1 MPSSRNILGPTG
13 TSLNSRTSVLRAP
26 KAKDNL
32 NAEIVAIGSELL
44 LGQIVDTNSAWM
56 AQQLAPLGVNLLYK
70 TVVGD
75 NPGRMREVLAQ
86 AMERSDAVIT
96 SGGIGP
102 TQDDLTREMV
112 AEITGRE
119 LVRDPH
125 LVAQIEERFHR
136 RGLITT
142 PNNLKQA
149 DIPAGAIPVEN
160 PNGTAPSF
168 IVEQP
173 ESVVICLP
181 GVPFEMKWLF
191 ENEVVPYLRRRF
203 DLTEVILSRVLKVA
217 DLGESSV
224 DDRIGHLMASLSNPT
239 VGVLAH
245 PGQVDVRITAKS
257 NNEDEARVLIDPVE
271 AEVRALLGRHLFGAD
286 EQSMEDVVGVLL
298 REKGVTVAVY
308 EDVTAG
314 MVAERVLRAA
324 GDRFIE
330 GVVAN
335 GTASMKRVLDPS
347 LEAHQLAYL
356 LRDRSLLTPEL
367 ARSIMDR
374 SEADMGV
381 AVHVVPEGDPLVENL
396 GTGKTFMSVAT
407 ASGRRNRVYQT
418 AGRGVPDR
426 TRASLNALDLLRT
439 TLLEE

>member
-1 MPSSRNILGPTG
+1 M
-13 TSLNSRTSVLRAP
+13 
-26 KAKDNL
+26 

-75 NPGRMREVLAQ
+75 NPGRMREALSR

-119 LVRDPH
+119 LVRDPD
-125 LVAQIEERFHR
+125 LVAQIEARFHR

-149 DIPAGAIPVEN
+149 DIPKGAIPVEN

-168 IVEQP
+168 IVE
-173 ESVVICLP
+173 EDGAVIICLP
-181 GVPFEMKWLF
+181 GVPFEMRWLF
-191 ENEVVPYLRRRF
+191 NNEVVPYLRRKF
-203 DLTEVILSRVLKVA
+203 GLTEVILSRVLKVA
-217 DLGESSV
+217 DLGESAV

-245 PGQVDVRITAKS
+245 PGQVDVRITAKAD
-257 NNEDEARVLIDPVE
+257 NEDEARGLIAPVE
-271 AEVRALLGRHLFGAD
+271 EEVRGLLGDHLFATD
-286 EQSMEDVVGVLL
+286 DQTMEDAVGELL
-298 REKGVTVAVY
+298 RRKGTSLAVF

-314 MVAERVLRAA
+314 MVAERALRAG
-324 GDRFIE
+324 GDLFLE

-335 GTASMKRVLDPS
+335 GTASISRALDSS
-347 LEAHQLAYL
+347 LAPHQLAYL

-367 ARSIMDR
+367 ARSVMAR
-374 SEADMGV
+374 SEADMGL

-396 GTGKTFMSVAT
+396 GTGKTFISVST
-407 ASGRRNRVYQT
+407 AHGVRNRVYQV
-418 AGRGVPDR
+418 AGRGAPDR
-426 TRASLNALDLLRT
+426 TRASLNALDLLRR

>member
-1 MPSSRNILGPTG
+1 M
-13 TSLNSRTSVLRAP
+13 
-26 KAKDNL
+26 

-75 NPGRMREVLAQ
+75 NPGRMREVLAR

-119 LVRDPH
+119 LVQDPN
-125 LVAQIEERFHR
+125 LLAQIEERFHR

-149 DIPAGAIPVEN
+149 NIPKGAIPVEN

-173 ESVVICLP
+173 NSVIICLP

-191 ENEVVPYLRRRF
+191 ENEVIPYLRHKF
-203 DLTEVILSRVLKVA
+203 ALSEVIVSRVLKVS
-217 DLGESSV
+217 DLGESGV
-224 DDRIGHLMASLSNPT
+224 DDRIGHLMASLPNPT
-239 VGVLAH
+239 VCVLAH
-245 PGQVDVRITAKS
+245 PGQVDVRITAKAGS
-257 NNEDEARVLIDPVE
+257 DHEARILIEPVE
-271 AEVRALLGRHLFGAD
+271 AEVRDLLGRHLFAVDD
-286 EQSMEDVVGVLL
+286 ETMEDVVGTLL
-298 REKGVTVAVY
+298 RQKGLTLAVY

-314 MVAERVLRAA
+314 MVAERALRAG
-324 GDRFIE
+324 GDLFLE

-335 GTASMKRVLDPS
+335 GPISMRRALDPS
-347 LEAHQLAYL
+347 LESHQLAYL

-367 ARSIMDR
+367 ARSVMAR
-374 SEADMGV
+374 SGADLGL

-396 GTGKTFMSVAT
+396 GTGKTFISVAM
-407 ASGRRNRVYQT
+407 AGGIRNRVYNV
-418 AGRGVPDR
+418 AGRGQPDR
-426 TRASLNALDLLRT
+426 TRASLNALDLLRV
-439 TLLEE
+439 TLLEGDQGGDS